1 MPGGTRE
8 LEDALAAL
16 RESEARFREM
26 ADSAPVLIWMAG
38 PDTLC
43 TFFNRGWLEFT
54 GRTMVQELGNGW
66 TEGIHPDDL
75 DRFLAVYLGAFE
87 QRNPFDTEYRLRRA
101 DGEYRWLIDRAV
113 PLYRGGGFAGYI
125 GTCIDVH
132 ERRQASDRMGRLQAV
147 TARLA
152 RASTQ
157 PEVAGA
163 VVHEGTAA
171 LSAQAGWIALL
182 SDDESTLEMLASAGY
197 QPELAEAYSTLS
209 MSLVNPTVDAVREAR
224 PLWLGSA
231 DAVAASY
238 PDLDQD
244 YRRTGFEAMAI
255 VPLMARGRAVGT
267 LALNF
272 EARRSFDSGDRG
284 LLMTMAG
291 QCSQALE
298 RARLYD
304 EREDRARA
312 ARVLEHVGDG
322 VFQVDQ
328 DGRITIWN
336 RAAQNIT
343 GVSTER
349 ALGTHLTEIW
359 TTWEQVSPRVE
370 ITREPVAEGR
380 REAFPFEIE
389 GREHW
394 LAISGVSAG
403 DSTVYAFRD
412 VTESHVLEEARRDF
426 LATASHELRTPL
438 AAVYGAAQTLRKH
451 HLEVSQGDV
460 LLEMIARESER
471 LAGILDDLLV
481 ATRLDTGTIQ
491 LSIGQCDGRRLVEEI
506 VALER
511 EAAPAEFELAVVADD
526 EEMPNV
532 ACDQARL
539 RQVLMNLVE
548 NAIKYSPGGGRV
560 EVALRQ
566 HNGRVQ
572 FSVADEGLGIPETER
587 ERVFE
592 KFYRLDPRLARGV
605 GGTGLGLY
613 ISRELVERM
622 EGSIWV
628 ESEPGKGSTFHV
640 DLPVADLVA
649 D

>member
-1 MPGGTRE
+1 MPGDRRE

-16 RESEARFREM
+16 GESEQRFREM
-26 ADSAPVLIWMAG
+26 ADSAPVLIWMAA

-54 GRTMVQELGNGW
+54 GRTMAEELGNGW
-66 TEGIHPDDL
+66 VEGVHPDDR

-87 QRNPFDTEYRLRRA
+87 QRHPFDTEYRLRRA
-101 DGEYRWLIDRAV
+101 DGEYRWLIERAV
-113 PLYRGGGFAGYI
+113 PLYRGGAFSGYI

-132 ERRQASDRMGRLQAV
+132 ERRQASDRMARLQAV

-152 RASTQ
+152 RSSTQ
-157 PEVAGA
+157 TEVAGA
-163 VVHEGTAA
+163 VVHEGAAA
-171 LSAQAGWIALL
+171 LGAQAGWIALL
-182 SDDESTLEMLASAGY
+182 TEDESALEMVASVGY
-197 QPELAEAYSTLS
+197 EPELAEAYSTLP
-209 MSLVNPTVDAVREAR
+209 MSLVNPTVDAVRHAR
-224 PLWLGSA
+224 AVWLASA
-231 DAVAASY
+231 DEVAASY

-255 VPLMARGRAVGT
+255 VPLMAGGRAVGI

-284 LLMTMAG
+284 LLATMAG
-291 QCSQALE
+291 QCGQALE

-328 DGRITIWN
+328 EGRITTWN

-343 GVSTER
+343 GVSAEQ
-349 ALGTHLTEIW
+349 ALGKHLTELW
-359 TTWEQVSPRVE
+359 TTWEQVAPRIE
-370 ITREPVAEGR
+370 IALEPIAEGR
-380 REAFPFEIE
+380 REALPLEVD

-403 DSTVYAFRD
+403 ESTVYAFRD
-412 VTESHVLEEARRDF
+412 VTESHALEEARRDF

-481 ATRLDTGTIQ
+481 ATRLDTGTMK
-491 LSIGQCDGRRLVEEI
+491 LSIGHCDGRRLVEEI

-511 EAAPAEFELAVVADD
+511 EAVTAEFELAVVAD
-526 EEMPNV
+526 EETPEV
-532 ACDQARL
+532 ACDQERL

-560 EVALRQ
+560 EIAL
-566 HNGRVQ
+566 HEHDGRVR
-572 FSVADEGLGIPETER
+572 FSVADEGLGIPQNEQ

-622 EGSIWV
+622 QGSISV

-640 DLPVADLVA
+640 DLPVAGPVTS
-649 D
+649 

>member
-1 MPGGTRE
+1 MPGGRE

-16 RESEARFREM
+16 RESEQRFREM

-38 PDTLC
+38 TDTLC

-66 TEGIHPDDL
+66 TEGIHPEDRE
-75 DRFLAVYLGAFE
+75 RFLGIYLGASE
-87 QRNPFDTEYRLRRA
+87 QRQPFDTEYRLRRA

-113 PLYRGGGFAGYI
+113 PLYRGGEFGGYI

-132 ERRQASDRMGRLQAV
+132 ERRQASDRMARLQAV
-147 TARLA
+147 TARLS

-157 PEVAGA
+157 PEVARA
-163 VVHEGTAA
+163 VVHEGAAA
-171 LSAQAGWIALL
+171 LTAQAGWIALL
-182 SDDESTLEMLASAGY
+182 SEDESSLEMLASFGY
-197 QPELAEAYSTLS
+197 QPALAEAYRSLS
-209 MSLVNPTVDAVREAR
+209 MTLENPTVDAVRDAR
-224 PLWLGSA
+224 PVWLASA

-244 YRRTGFEAMAI
+244 YRQTGFEAMAI
-255 VPLMARGRAVGT
+255 VPLLAGRRAAGI

-272 EARRSFDSGDRG
+272 ETRRSFDSGDRV
-284 LLMTMAG
+284 LLATMAG

-322 VFQVDQ
+322 VFQADEA
-328 DGRITIWN
+328 GRIRTWN

-343 GVSTER
+343 GVPPER
-349 ALGTHLTEIW
+349 ALGKHLTEVW
-359 TTWEQVSPRVE
+359 TTWEQVASRIE
-370 ITREPVAEGR
+370 IALEPMAEGR
-380 REAFPFEIE
+380 REALPLEIE
-389 GREHW
+389 GRDHW
-394 LAISGVSAG
+394 LAISGVKAG

-412 VTESHVLEEARRDF
+412 VTEAHALEESRRDF

-451 HLEVSQGDV
+451 HLDASQGDA
-460 LLEMIARESER
+460 LLDMIARESER

-481 ATRLDTGTIQ
+481 ATRLDTGTIE
-491 LSIGQCDGRRLVEEI
+491 LSIGKCDGRRIVEEV

-511 EAAPAEFELAVVADD
+511 EAAPAEFELAVVAD
-526 EEMPNV
+526 EETPEV
-532 ACDQARL
+532 ACDQERL

-548 NAIKYSPGGGRV
+548 NAIKYSPDGGRV

-566 HNGRVQ
+566 HDGRIR
-572 FSVADEGLGIPETER
+572 FSVADEGLGIPQNEH

-592 KFYRLDPRLARGV
+592 KFYRLDPRLIRGV

-613 ISRELVERM
+613 ISRELVEKM
-622 EGSIWV
+622 NGSIWV
-628 ESEPGKGSTFHV
+628 ESGPGKGSTFHV
-640 DLPVADLVA
+640 DLPVAA
-649 D
+649 G

>member
-1 MPGGTRE
+1 VPGGRRE

-16 RESEARFREM
+16 GESEQRFREM
-26 ADSAPVLIWMAG
+26 ADSAPVLIWMAA

-54 GRTMVQELGNGW
+54 GRTMAEELGNGW
-66 TEGIHPDDL
+66 VEGVHPDDR

-87 QRNPFDTEYRLRRA
+87 QRHPFDTEYRLRRA

-113 PLYRGGGFAGYI
+113 PLYRGGAFSGYI

-132 ERRQASDRMGRLQAV
+132 ERRQASDRMARLQAV

-157 PEVAGA
+157 TEVAGA
-163 VVHEGTAA
+163 VVHEGAAA
-171 LSAQAGWIALL
+171 LDAQAGWIALL
-182 SDDESTLEMLASAGY
+182 TEDESALEMVASVGY
-197 QPELAEAYSTLS
+197 EAELAEAHSTVP
-209 MSLVNPTVDAVREAR
+209 MSLVNPTVDSVRHARAV
-224 PLWLGSA
+224 WLASA

-255 VPLMARGRAVGT
+255 VPLMAGGQAVGI

-284 LLMTMAG
+284 LLATMAG

-328 DGRITIWN
+328 EGRITTWN

-343 GVSTER
+343 GVSPER
-349 ALGTHLTEIW
+349 ALGKHLTELW
-359 TTWEQVSPRVE
+359 TTWEQVAPRIE
-370 ITREPVAEGR
+370 IAPEPIAVGR
-380 REAFPFEIE
+380 REALPLEVE

-403 DSTVYAFRD
+403 ESTVYAFRD
-412 VTESHVLEEARRDF
+412 VTESHALEEARRDF

-481 ATRLDTGTIQ
+481 ATRLDTGTMK
-491 LSIGQCDGRRLVEEI
+491 LSIGHCDGLRLVEEI

-511 EAAPAEFELAVVADD
+511 EAVPAEFELAVVADG
-526 EEMPNV
+526 EASEV
-532 ACDQARL
+532 ACDQERL

-560 EVALRQ
+560 EIALRE
-566 HNGRVQ
+566 HDGRVR
-572 FSVADEGLGIPETER
+572 FSVADEGLGIPQSEQ

-628 ESEPGKGSTFHV
+628 ESELGKGSTFHV
-640 DLPVADLVA
+640 DLPVADPGA
-649 D
+649 S

>member
-1 MPGGTRE
+1 VPGDRRE

-16 RESEARFREM
+16 GESEQRFREM
-26 ADSAPVLIWMAG
+26 ADSAPVLIWMAA

-54 GRTMVQELGNGW
+54 GRTMAEELGNGW
-66 TEGIHPDDL
+66 VEGVHPDDR

-87 QRNPFDTEYRLRRA
+87 QRHPFDTEYRLRRA

-113 PLYRGGGFAGYI
+113 PLYRGGAFSGYI

-132 ERRQASDRMGRLQAV
+132 ERRQASDRMARLQAV

-152 RASTQ
+152 RSSTQ
-157 PEVAGA
+157 TEVAGA
-163 VVHEGTAA
+163 VVHEGAAA
-171 LSAQAGWIALL
+171 LGAQAGWIALL
-182 SDDESTLEMLASAGY
+182 TEDESALEMVASVGY
-197 QPELAEAYSTLS
+197 EPELAEAYSTLP
-209 MSLVNPTVDAVREAR
+209 MSLVNPTVDAVRHAR
-224 PLWLGSA
+224 AVWLASA
-231 DAVAASY
+231 DEVAASY

-255 VPLMARGRAVGT
+255 VPLMAGGRTVGI

-284 LLMTMAG
+284 LLATMAG
-291 QCSQALE
+291 QCGQALE

-328 DGRITIWN
+328 EGRITTWN

-343 GVSTER
+343 GVSAEQ
-349 ALGTHLTEIW
+349 ALGKHLTELW
-359 TTWEQVSPRVE
+359 TTWEQVAPRIE
-370 ITREPVAEGR
+370 IALEPIAEGR
-380 REAFPFEIE
+380 REALPLEVD

-403 DSTVYAFRD
+403 ESTVYAFRD
-412 VTESHVLEEARRDF
+412 VTESHALEEARRDF

-481 ATRLDTGTIQ
+481 ATRLDTGTMK
-491 LSIGQCDGRRLVEEI
+491 LSIGHCDGRRLVEEI

-511 EAAPAEFELAVVADD
+511 EAVTAEFELAVVAD
-526 EEMPNV
+526 EETPEV
-532 ACDQARL
+532 ACDQERL

-560 EVALRQ
+560 EIAL
-566 HNGRVQ
+566 HEHDGRVR
-572 FSVADEGLGIPETER
+572 FSVADEGLGIPQNEQ

-622 EGSIWV
+622 QGSISV

-640 DLPVADLVA
+640 DLPVAGPVTS
-649 D
+649 

>member
-54 GRTMVQELGNGW
+54 GRTMAEELGNGW
-66 TEGIHPDDL
+66 TEGIHPGDR
-75 DRFLAVYLGAFE
+75 DRFLSVYLGAFE
-87 QRNPFDTEYRLRRA
+87 QRQPFDTEYRLRRA
-101 DGEYRWLIDRAV
+101 DGEHRWLIDRAV
-113 PLYRGGGFAGYI
+113 PLYRGETFAGYI

-132 ERRQASDRMGRLQAV
+132 ERRQASDRMARLQAV

-157 PEVAGA
+157 TEVAGA
-163 VVHEGTAA
+163 VVHEGAAA
-171 LSAQAGWIALL
+171 LNAQAGWIALL
-182 SDDESTLEMLASAGY
+182 SEDESALELLASVGY
-197 QPELAEAYSTLS
+197 KPELAEAYRSLP
-209 MSLVNPTVDAVREAR
+209 MSLVNPTVDAVRHAR
-224 PLWLGSA
+224 PVWLGSA

-238 PDLDQD
+238 PDLDRD
-244 YRRTGFEAMAI
+244 YRQTGFEAMAI
-255 VPLMARGRAVGT
+255 VPLLSGARAVGI

-272 EARRSFDSGDRG
+272 EARRTFDAGDRG
-284 LLMTMAG
+284 LLTTMAT

-304 EREDRARA
+304 EREHRARA
-312 ARVLEHVGDG
+312 VRVLEHVGDG
-322 VFQVDQ
+322 VFQVDEE
-328 DGRITIWN
+328 GLITTWN

-343 GVSTER
+343 GVPPER
-349 ALGTHLTEIW
+349 ALGKHLTEIW
-359 TTWEQVSPRVE
+359 TTWDQVAPRVE

-380 REAFPFEIE
+380 REAFPFEVE

-394 LAISGVSAG
+394 LAISGVAAG
-403 DSTVYAFRD
+403 ESTVYAFRD
-412 VTESHVLEEARRDF
+412 VTESHALEEARRDF

-451 HLEVSQGDV
+451 HLEAGQGDV

-471 LAGILDDLLV
+471 LAGILDDLLT
-481 ATRLDTGTIQ
+481 ATRLDTGMMQ
-491 LSIGQCDGRRLVEEI
+491 LSIGQCDGRSLVEEI

-511 EAAPAEFELAVVADD
+511 EAVPAEFELAVVAD
-526 EEMPNV
+526 EETPKV
-532 ACDQARL
+532 ACDRERL

-560 EVALRQ
+560 EVALRE
-566 HNGRVQ
+566 HDGRVR
-572 FSVADEGLGIPETER
+572 FSVADEGLGIPENEW

-613 ISRELVERM
+613 ISRELVKGM

-628 ESEPGKGSTFHV
+628 ESELGKGSTFHV
-640 DLPVADLVA
+640 DLPVAEPVA

>member
-1 MPGGTRE
+1 VPGGRRE

-16 RESEARFREM
+16 GESEGRFREM
-26 ADSAPVLIWMAG
+26 ADSAPVLIWMAA

-54 GRTMVQELGNGW
+54 GRTMVEELGNGW
-66 TEGIHPDDL
+66 TEGVHPNDR

-87 QRNPFDTEYRLRRA
+87 QRHPFDTEYRLRRA

-113 PLYRGGGFAGYI
+113 PLYRGGAFAGYI

-132 ERRQASDRMGRLQAV
+132 ERRQASDRMARLQAV
-147 TARLA
+147 TARLS
-152 RASTQ
+152 RSSTQ
-157 PEVAGA
+157 TEVAGA
-163 VVHEGTAA
+163 VVHEGAAA
-171 LSAQAGWIALL
+171 LNAQAGWIALL
-182 SDDESTLEMLASAGY
+182 TDDESALEMVASVGY
-197 QPELAEAYSTLS
+197 RPELEEAYRTLP
-209 MSLVNPTVDAVREAR
+209 MSLVNPTVDAVRHAR
-224 PLWLGSA
+224 AMWLASA

-255 VPLMARGRAVGT
+255 MPLMAGGRAVGI

-284 LLMTMAG
+284 LLTTMAG

-304 EREDRARA
+304 EREDRARS

-322 VFQVDQ
+322 VFQADQ
-328 DGRITIWN
+328 EGRITTWN

-343 GVSTER
+343 GVPSER
-349 ALGTHLTEIW
+349 ALGKHLTELW
-359 TTWEQVSPRVE
+359 TTWEQVAPRIE
-370 ITREPVAEGR
+370 IAREPTAEGR
-380 REAFPFEIE
+380 REALPFEIE

-403 DSTVYAFRD
+403 ESTVYAFRD

-451 HLEVSQGDV
+451 HLELSQGDV

-481 ATRLDTGTIQ
+481 ATRLDTGTMK

-506 VALER
+506 VALGR
-511 EAAPAEFELAVVADD
+511 EAVPAEFELAVVAD
-526 EEMPNV
+526 EETPEV
-532 ACDQARL
+532 ACDQERL

-560 EVALRQ
+560 EIALRE
-566 HNGRVQ
+566 HDGRVR
-572 FSVADEGLGIPETER
+572 FSVADEGLGIPQNER

-613 ISRELVERM
+613 IARELVERM
-622 EGSIWV
+622 GGSIWV

-640 DLPVADLVA
+640 DLPVADPVA
-649 D
+649 A

>member
-1 MPGGTRE
+1 VPGDRRE

-16 RESEARFREM
+16 GESEERFREM
-26 ADSAPVLIWMAG
+26 ADSAPVLIWMAA

-54 GRTMVQELGNGW
+54 GRTMAEELGNGW
-66 TEGIHPDDL
+66 AEGVHPDDR

-87 QRNPFDTEYRLRRA
+87 QRHPFDTEYRLRRA

-113 PLYRGGGFAGYI
+113 PLYRGGAFSGYI

-132 ERRQASDRMGRLQAV
+132 ERRQASDRMARLQAV

-152 RASTQ
+152 RSSTQ
-157 PEVAGA
+157 TEVAGA
-163 VVHEGTAA
+163 VVHEGAAA
-171 LSAQAGWIALL
+171 LGAQAGWIALL
-182 SDDESTLEMLASAGY
+182 TEDESALEMVASVGY
-197 QPELAEAYSTLS
+197 QPELAEAYRTLP
-209 MSLVNPTVDAVREAR
+209 MSLVNPTVDAVRHAR
-224 PLWLGSA
+224 AVWLASA

-238 PDLDQD
+238 PNLDQD

-255 VPLMARGRAVGT
+255 VPLMAGGRAMGI

-272 EARRSFDSGDRG
+272 EERRSFDSGDRG
-284 LLMTMAG
+284 LLATMAG
-291 QCSQALE
+291 QCGQALE

-322 VFQVDQ
+322 VFQVDEE
-328 DGRITIWN
+328 GRITTWN

-343 GVSTER
+343 GVSPER
-349 ALGTHLTEIW
+349 ALGKHLTELW
-359 TTWEQVSPRVE
+359 TTWEQVAPRIE
-370 ITREPVAEGR
+370 IAPEPIAVGR
-380 REAFPFEIE
+380 REALPLEVE

-403 DSTVYAFRD
+403 ESTVYAFRD
-412 VTESHVLEEARRDF
+412 VTESHALEEARRDF

-481 ATRLDTGTIQ
+481 ATRLDTGTMK
-491 LSIGQCDGRRLVEEI
+491 LSIGQCDGLRLVEEI

-511 EAAPAEFELAVVADD
+511 EAVPAEFELAVVAD
-526 EEMPNV
+526 EEMPEV
-532 ACDQARL
+532 ACDQERL

-548 NAIKYSPGGGRV
+548 NAIKYSPGGGRI
-560 EVALRQ
+560 EIALRE
-566 HNGRVQ
+566 HDGRVR
-572 FSVADEGLGIPETER
+572 FSVADEGLGIPQNEQ

-622 EGSIWV
+622 EGSISV

-640 DLPVADLVA
+640 DLPVAGPVMG
-649 D
+649 

>member
-1 MPGGTRE
+1 MPGGKRE

-38 PDTLC
+38 ADTLF

-54 GRTMVQELGNGW
+54 GRTTMQEVGNGW
-66 TEGIHPDDL
+66 MEGVHPDDR
-75 DRFLAVYLGAFE
+75 DRFLSVYLGAFD
-87 QRNPFDTEYRLRRA
+87 QRHPFDTEYRLRRA
-101 DGEYRWLIDRAV
+101 DGEHRWLIDRAV
-113 PLYRGGGFAGYI
+113 PLYRGGTFAGYI

-152 RASTQ
+152 RASTRTD
-157 PEVAGA
+157 VADA

-171 LSAQAGWIALL
+171 LNAQAGWIALL
-182 SDDESTLEMLASAGY
+182 SEDESSLEMVASVGY
-197 QPELAEAYSTLS
+197 RPELAEGYRSLS
-209 MSLVNPTVDAVREAR
+209 MSLVNPTVDAVREERA
-224 PLWLGSA
+224 LWLGSA

-238 PDLDQD
+238 PALDHD
-244 YRRTGFEAMAI
+244 YRQTGFEAMAI
-255 VPLMARGRAVGT
+255 VPLMAGGLAVGI

-272 EARRSFDSGDRG
+272 HTPRTFDAGDRG
-284 LLMTMAG
+284 LLTTMAG
-291 QCSQALE
+291 QCGQALE

-304 EREDRARA
+304 EREERARA
-312 ARVLEHVGDG
+312 AAALEHVGDG
-322 VFQVDQ
+322 VFQVNDEGQ
-328 DGRITIWN
+328 ITTWN

-343 GVSTER
+343 GIPPER
-349 ALGTHLTEIW
+349 ALGRHLTEIW
-359 TTWEQVSPRVE
+359 TTWEQVAPRIE
-370 ITREPVAEGR
+370 ISAEPIAEGR
-380 REAFPFEIE
+380 REALPLEVD

-394 LAISGVSAG
+394 LAISGVAAG
-403 DSTVYAFRD
+403 ESTVYAFRD
-412 VTESHVLEEARRDF
+412 VTESHALEESRRDF

-451 HLEVSQGDV
+451 HLEVSQGDA

-481 ATRLDTGTIQ
+481 AARLDTGTMQ
-491 LSIGQCDGRRLVEEI
+491 LSIGQCDGRRIVEEI

-511 EAAPAEFELAVVADD
+511 EAAPAEVELSVVAD
-526 EEMPNV
+526 EQTPQV
-532 ACDQARL
+532 ACDQERL
-539 RQVLMNLVE
+539 RQVLINLVE
-548 NAIKYSPGGGRV
+548 NAIKYSPDGGRV
-560 EVALRQ
+560 EVALRE
-566 HNGRVQ
+566 HEGRVR
-572 FSVADEGLGIPETER
+572 FSVADQGLGIPQNER

-622 EGSIWV
+622 EGSISV
-628 ESEPGKGSTFHV
+628 ESEPGKGSIFHV
-640 DLPVADLVA
+640 DLPVAEQAVS
-649 D
+649 

>member
-1 MPGGTRE
+1 MPGDRRE

-16 RESEARFREM
+16 GESEQRFREM
-26 ADSAPVLIWMAG
+26 ADSAPVLIWMAA

-54 GRTMVQELGNGW
+54 GRTMAEELGNGW
-66 TEGIHPDDL
+66 VEGVHPDDR

-87 QRNPFDTEYRLRRA
+87 QRHPFDTEYRLRRA

-113 PLYRGGGFAGYI
+113 PLYRGGAFSGYI

-132 ERRQASDRMGRLQAV
+132 ERRQASDRMARLQAV

-152 RASTQ
+152 RSSTQ
-157 PEVAGA
+157 TEVAGA
-163 VVHEGTAA
+163 VVHEGAAA
-171 LSAQAGWIALL
+171 LGAQAGWIALL
-182 SDDESTLEMLASAGY
+182 TEDESALEMVASVGY
-197 QPELAEAYSTLS
+197 EPELAEAYSTLP
-209 MSLVNPTVDAVREAR
+209 MSLVNPTVDAVRHAR
-224 PLWLGSA
+224 AVWLASA
-231 DAVAASY
+231 DEVAASY

-255 VPLMARGRAVGT
+255 VPLMAGGRAVGI

-284 LLMTMAG
+284 LLATMAG
-291 QCSQALE
+291 QCGQALE

-328 DGRITIWN
+328 EGRITTWN

-343 GVSTER
+343 GVSAEQ
-349 ALGTHLTEIW
+349 ALGKHLTELW
-359 TTWEQVSPRVE
+359 TTWEQVAPRIE
-370 ITREPVAEGR
+370 IALEPIAEGR
-380 REAFPFEIE
+380 REALPLEVD

-403 DSTVYAFRD
+403 ESTVYAFRD
-412 VTESHVLEEARRDF
+412 VTESHALEEARRDF

-451 HLEVSQGDV
+451 HLEVGQGDV

-481 ATRLDTGTIQ
+481 ATRLDTGTMK
-491 LSIGQCDGRRLVEEI
+491 LSIGHCDGRRLVEEI

-511 EAAPAEFELAVVADD
+511 EAVTAEFELAVVAD
-526 EEMPNV
+526 EETPEV
-532 ACDQARL
+532 ACDQERL

-560 EVALRQ
+560 EIAL
-566 HNGRVQ
+566 HEHDGRVR
-572 FSVADEGLGIPETER
+572 FSVADEGLGIPQNEQ

-622 EGSIWV
+622 QGSISV

-640 DLPVADLVA
+640 DLPVAGPVTS
-649 D
+649 